1 MPERMRVHAL
11 RGDDGSTLILTIFY
25 GFLALVLI
33 LVVVAATSLYL
44 ERKRLFT
51 LADGAALAG
60 AEAFPLESVVL
71 GGPGAG
77 GPEARSGETGLGAAR
92 PELAPAD
99 VAAAVGEYL
108 AAAPHGEFEG
118 LTVTRATSVD
128 GQSAT
133 VSLSSRW
140 RPPVLVLV
148 VPQGV
153 PLEVTA
159 VARSVFW

>member
-1 MPERMRVHAL
+1 MPERMRVGGL

-51 LADGAALAG
+51 LVDGAALAG

-71 GGPGAG
+71 YGPA
-77 GPEARSGETGLGAAR
+77 SGETGLGAAR
-92 PELAPAD
+92 PVLAPAD

-128 GQSAT
+128 GESAT
-133 VSLSSRW
+133 VSLSSWW

-148 VPQGV
+148 VPQGI